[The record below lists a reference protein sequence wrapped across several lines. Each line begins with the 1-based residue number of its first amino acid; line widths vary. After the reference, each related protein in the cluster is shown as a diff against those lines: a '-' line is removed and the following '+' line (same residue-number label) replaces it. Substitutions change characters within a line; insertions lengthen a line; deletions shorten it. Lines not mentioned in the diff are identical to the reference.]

1 VIDSY
6 SLAAADTAPWLRTG
20 HDPLDRLLGP
30 VNGRSGIAPGILH
43 LFAGRLHHLSPIL
56 HRIATRALLPADQG
70 RVGAPKVLYAVLDN
84 YFDPYLLGEVG
95 RQHGLVP
102 SEVLS
107 RVQVARAF
115 TWDQA
120 IENVA
125 RYIPAAAVPGTV
137 VLYSG
142 LTALYNPK
150 DRDHQESLH
159 ELVAGIR
166 KNMAAA
172 PVYLVATAPMANG
185 SVTKP
190 SGGNNLYHLAG
201 VLVAV
206 RRERLDT
213 GTTTIYHL
221 VKHPALAEAEITTWE
236 PAPDRR
242 RAKKH
247 GNVAKIASLD
257 DFLPE

>member
-6 SLAAADTAPWLRTG
+6 ALAAADTAPWLLTG

-30 VNGRSGIAPGILH
+30 VGGRSGIAPGILH
-43 LFAGRLHHLSPIL
+43 VLAGGLHHLSPIL
-56 HRIATRALLPADQG
+56 HGIAVRALLPPGQG
-70 RVGAPKVLYAVLDN
+70 GVSAAKVLYAVFDN
-84 YFDPYLLGEVG
+84 HFDPYLLGEIG

-102 SEVLS
+102 SDVLA
-107 RVQVARAF
+107 RIQVARAF

-142 LTALYNPK
+142 LTALCDPK
-150 DRDHQESLH
+150 DREHQDSLH
-159 ELVAGIR
+159 ELVAGI
-166 KNMAAA
+166 KKTMAAA
-172 PVYLVATAPMANG
+172 PVCLLATAPLANG
-185 SVTKP
+185 SVIKP

-213 GTTTIYHL
+213 GTTTTYHL

-236 PAPDRR
+236 PAPNRR
-242 RAKKH
+242 RAKKQ
-247 GNVAKIASLD
+247 GNVSKIAMLD